1 MIYKTVPVW
10 FVKVEE
16 IRNQMEAHNKKIH
29 WVPEAVG
36 QKRFGNWLADA
47 RDWAISRNRF
57 WGTPIPI
64 WQCKECGTT
73 ECISSVKDL
82 EEKIQESVDDIHP
95 HFVNKHVWPCESC
108 HGDMV
113 RIPEVFDCWF
123 ESGSMPYAQEHYPLR
138 MQNASRKGS
147 LLSLLLKASTR
158 LEVGFT
164 HYWYCPRL
172 SSISHRL
179 KTWWLTE

>member
-1 MIYKTVPVW
+1 
-10 FVKVEE
+10 
-16 IRNQMEAHNKKIH
+16 MEAHNKKIH

-82 EEKIQESVDDIHP
+82 EEKFKSP
-95 HFVNKHVWPCESC
+95 
-108 HGDMV
+108 
-113 RIPEVFDCWF
+113 
-123 ESGSMPYAQEHYPLR
+123 
-138 MQNASRKGS
+138 
-147 LLSLLLKASTR
+147 ST
-158 LEVGFT
+158 T
-164 HYWYCPRL
+164 
-172 SSISHRL
+172 SIL
-179 KTWWLTE
+179 IL